1 MGQNE
6 FLRFTWTGQS
16 PMLPSMLLIATALA
30 EELETMLSLCSS
42 KRKTRI
48 DGVPVWTGTRGN
60 RTFSALKLGVGP
72 VRSAAA
78 LERALPALKARG
90 VLVTGY
96 AGALDPALKVGEL
109 IVVDHARLMIDAPR
123 GAALGDAQ
131 LGPEWPLAGTE
142 DLFGAARTSGLAV
155 RRGTVITSPCVI
167 GAPEQKRILFQK
179 FHATIL
185 DMETAALARV
195 ASSFGVTLSCVRA
208 VTDVAEDDFLA
219 AFVYDPHAG
228 SMRRAARFIAAG
240 HFLDRY
246 GQWRERSNAARHA
259 LRRFFGCY
267 MDRTDF

>member
-1 MGQNE
+1 M
-6 FLRFTWTGQS
+6 RFTCSGES
-16 PMLPSMLLIATALA
+16 PMLPSMLLIVAALA
-30 EELETMLSLCSS
+30 EELETALSLCAS
-42 KRKTRI
+42 KSKTRI

-60 RTFSALKLGVGP
+60 RTFSALKLGAGP

-78 LERALPALKARG
+78 LERALPVLKAGR

-96 AGALDPALKVGEL
+96 AGALDPALKIGEL
-109 IVVDHARLMIDAPR
+109 VIVESAHLMSDAPR
-123 GAALGDAQ
+123 GAALSDAQ
-131 LGPEWPLAGTE
+131 LGSGWPLARTD
-142 DLFGAARTSGLAV
+142 DLFRTAQASGLPA

-167 GAPEQKRILFQK
+167 GAPEQKRVLFHR
-179 FHATIL
+179 FHASIV

-195 ASSFGVTLSCVRA
+195 ASSFGVPLSCVRA

-246 GQWRERSNAARHA
+246 GQWRERSHAARQA
-259 LRRFFGCY
+259 LRRFLSCY
-267 MDRTDF
+267 LDSVDF